1 MRPASSWP
9 RSWAL
14 CSRCRLRECYSGLRL
29 VARPCQRMAQEPV
42 QPDGDPQDVDGKP
55 SGAVASEA
63 FGSMRMI
70 IATLTTPAR
79 VDELALAAWCLVHG
93 YGHFVSRTAWRMSGG
108 ALSVHACLPACCARM
123 LMALARRDG
132 GAAGQVPAPTACLQW
147 VQTSPSKTAR
157 GPDPAFCH

>member
-1 MRPASSWP
+1 
-9 RSWAL
+9 
-14 CSRCRLRECYSGLRL
+14 
-29 VARPCQRMAQEPV
+29 MAQEPV

-93 YGHFVSRTAWRMSGG
+93 YATLCIENGLEDERRRSQRARMF
-108 ALSVHACLPACCARM
+108 ARM
-123 LMALARRDG
+123 LRKDADG
-132 GAAGQVPAPTACLQW
+132 CGEA
-147 VQTSPSKTAR
+147 
-157 GPDPAFCH
+157 

>member
-93 YGHFVSRTAWRMSGG
+93 YATLCIENGLEDERRRSQRARMF
-108 ALSVHACLPACCARM
+108 ARM
-123 LMALARRDG
+123 LRKDADG
-132 GAAGQVPAPTACLQW
+132 CGEA
-147 VQTSPSKTAR
+147 
-157 GPDPAFCH
+157 